1 MEKDFSNSRRDFLEL
16 SVSGTAGLFLKAGMT
31 KKPANAESS
40 QATAKTINDNPTLQG
55 QFMRALAQVWP
66 QPQSLSVHN
75 SYLLG
80 PFENSDDIG
89 WATAYPPETD
99 PGAAIDTGK
108 TYQGKNGNV
117 HWRRQE
123 SLDGILGEPV
133 KVVEPAEAV
142 PNSVTYCAAEVQA
155 SAPTAAL
162 FRVQCSGLVK
172 VWVNGA
178 LVNSAAVYEQA
189 NADGATGWIALK
201 GGANRILVKM
211 AFGRSSDQRL
221 AVQVKSYDALDQAV
235 QALRALAKGPSDPG
249 IRLTAKVLQVEL
261 LGTALDKSGTQQALA
276 AIREDPYATRWDLAW
291 CDAVDRQYRSTGQ
304 FAPFHD
310 AGVIYEP
317 VDTVKPYPEFWP
329 QSQPTA
335 KELLVVDVSE
345 YAPEVEFSLSVLQG
359 LVNRSTP
366 RLYLLH
372 TRYSRQDRMWL
383 DELHLEG
390 YTSRE
395 ISVDEAWSQF
405 KGEIKGAVIYDGSIM
420 EEIGAYRSN
429 QLNQT
434 NVLMMIG
441 ALEDAVP
448 LTPEMNQSLGLPVVF
463 DARGRWTSQYDMMHW
478 AYLQL
483 FPRMNQRLLATNYPG
498 IFLITD
504 YLVSFK
510 VFTFWFPEYRTT
522 IEENLL
528 RGILASTPPN
538 SPILGWWFDWMPSI
552 KDPHHRDADAV
563 MEDPGVLR
571 GSFFGKFLT
580 ASHEATNLTVHSGV
594 PLLPL
599 KHKTPYRPAYD
610 PSKIYYTFMISDG
623 DNLGE
628 ALMMR
633 TRDLQWDKPERGAV
647 PMGWSFAPA
656 TSRLAPT
663 VQNYYLRT
671 ATPND
676 VLMGGL
682 GAGYTEPELYLRAFP
697 KQFEQLWSEY
707 ARDTDE
713 SLGWIDST
721 VLWLI
726 NGRHEEA
733 DRYARGSS
741 GQLRGIFIGYGG
753 SPDIAEARVTYNKVV
768 EFYPATGFHEGP
780 ATPEKRIQTMVD
792 EIRAAVRRKQTFIEA
807 WVLNWGLDLSTLIE
821 VQKRLGPDF
830 VCVRPDVLVEMRL
843 MAS

>member
-1 MEKDFSNSRRDFLEL
+1 MENDFSNSRRNFLEL
-16 SVSGTAGLFLKAGMT
+16 SVGATTGLFLKAGKT
-31 KKPANAESS
+31 KKPAMAESS
-40 QATAKTINDNPTLQG
+40 QATAKTTNDNPTLNG
-55 QFMRALAQVWP
+55 QFMSALAEVWP
-66 QPQSLSVHN
+66 QPQSLSVEN

-80 PFENSDDIG
+80 PFENSDDVG
-89 WATAYPPETD
+89 WTTAYPPEAD
-99 PGAAIDTGK
+99 PAAAINTGATYPGK
-108 TYQGKNGNV
+108 TGNV

-123 SLDGILGEPV
+123 SLDGILAELA
-133 KVVEPAEAV
+133 KIAEAAEAV
-142 PNSVTYCAAEVQA
+142 PSTVTYFSANVQA
-155 SAPTAAL
+155 PVPTAAL

-178 LVNSAAVYEQA
+178 LVNCAAVYEQA

-221 AVQVKSYDALDQAV
+221 AVQVKSYGALDKAV
-235 QALRALAKGPSDPG
+235 QALRTLGNGSSDPG

-276 AIREDPYATRWDLAW
+276 AIRQDPYATRWDLAW

-329 QSQPTA
+329 QSHPAA

-345 YAPEVEFSLSVLQG
+345 YAPEVEFALSVLQG

-372 TRYSRQDRMWL
+372 TRYARQDRAWL

-390 YTSRE
+390 FTSRE
-395 ISVDEAWSQF
+395 VSVDEAWSQF
-405 KGEIKGAVIYDGSIM
+405 KGEIKGAVVYDASIM
-420 EEIGAYRSN
+420 EEIGAYYSN
-429 QLNQT
+429 KLNQT

-463 DARGRWTSQYDMMHW
+463 DARGRWANQYDMMRW

-483 FPRMNQRLLATNYPG
+483 FPRMNHRLLATNYPG

-510 VFTFWFPEYRTT
+510 VFTFWFPEHRTT

-563 MEDPGVLR
+563 MEGPGVLR

-599 KHKTPYRPAYD
+599 KHKTPARPAYD

-697 KQFEQLWSEY
+697 KQFEQFWTEY
-707 ARDTDE
+707 ARDTDQ

-753 SPDIAEARVTYNKVV
+753 SPDMAEARVTYNKVV
-768 EFYPATGFHEGP
+768 AFYPATGFHEGP
-780 ATPEKRIQTMVD
+780 ATPEKRIQTIVD
-792 EIRAAVRRKQTFIEA
+792 EIRAGVRRRPDFIEA
-807 WVLNWGLDLSTLIE
+807 WVLNWGLDLRTLIE